1 MVEPVTHSLY
11 RGTDLL
17 GTVALMGE
25 LCDFPWYR
33 GHFDAAPAFAVVE
46 VLFTE
51 ELRLL
56 ESDEWD
62 AWGKIW
68 AQIEEPGLKLVPAD
82 GSEAVVD
89 LLIHIEGKEAR
100 WRV

>member
-1 MVEPVTHSLY
+1 METETYRLY

-17 GTVALMGE
+17 GTVALIGD

-33 GHFDAAPAFAVVE
+33 GQFKAAPAFAVVE
-46 VLFTE
+46 ILFTE

-56 ESDEWD
+56 ETDEMD

-82 GSEAVVD
+82 GSEEKVD
-89 LLIHIEGKEAR
+89 LLIHIEGGEAR
-100 WRV
+100 WRF